1 MEGSKTILP
10 EGVKDLQRIWKT
22 ASCGEKPLTA
32 KCAKSVR
39 KGRKGNETP
48 FRGKGNQ
55 SDFWE
60 QLTN

>member
-22 ASCGEKPLTA
+22 ASCGEKPLAA
-32 KCAKSVR
+32 KCAKSMR
-39 KGRKGNETP
+39 KGRKE
-48 FRGKGNQ
+48 GNQ
-55 SDFWE
+55 SDFPE